1 MVYLQRWPA
10 WLVSRETAALTAR
23 SVYTIQPCSMSL
35 HAKPHTYGARVFSCN
50 LHVTSILHI
59 QSYQP
64 IACTLLPAYCMY
76 NGTNRM
82 HVQWYHQNACTMVL
96 SECMYNGTNRFRQQ
110 GREEDRGQV
119 PDWSW
124 QGGQFQLRQE
134 SVLQSQVSVS
144 TLISVSLPPLCYRS
158 RHTDNCV
165 LTPSQP

>member
-1 MVYLQRWPA
+1 M
-10 WLVSRETAALTAR
+10 
-23 SVYTIQPCSMSL
+23 YTVTGI
-35 HAKPHTYGARVFSCN
+35 
-50 LHVTSILHI
+50 LHVHC
-59 QSYQP
+59 YRH

-96 SECMYNGTNRFRQQ
+96 SECMYNGTIRMHVQWYHQNACTMVPSECMYNGTNRFRQQ